1 MASPNQSLGVIQH
14 SNESFESENDQYFFK
29 VLCKE
34 YHPWSQSLDSQS
46 VWEKRRDD
54 SFKSFCPTFSPALD
68 ALEFEVS
75 AIEIQITFQQ
85 MLYISWY
92 WLCKP
97 VITQTRT
104 FFRRVN
110 EIHRIKLVS
119 VFLIFIGFDKNSFC
133 LSFKYVIF
141 SPQSSLLIRM
151 RSRRTRTAR

>member
-29 VLCKE
+29 VLCIE
-34 YHPWSQSLDSQS
+34 YHPWSHPRKPMGSQS
-46 VWEKRRDD
+46 VWEKRRDE
-54 SFKSFCPTFSPALD
+54 SFKSFRPTFSPPPPPPLD

-97 VITQTRT
+97 IIKQTN
-104 FFRRVN
+104 FF
-110 EIHRIKLVS
+110 
-119 VFLIFIGFDKNSFC
+119 
-133 LSFKYVIF
+133 
-141 SPQSSLLIRM
+141 
-151 RSRRTRTAR
+151 

>member
-29 VLCKE
+29 VLCIE
-34 YHPWSQSLDSQS
+34 YHPRKPMDSQS

-97 VITQTRT
+97 IIKQTT
-104 FFRRVN
+104 FF
-110 EIHRIKLVS
+110 
-119 VFLIFIGFDKNSFC
+119 
-133 LSFKYVIF
+133 
-141 SPQSSLLIRM
+141 
-151 RSRRTRTAR
+151 